1 MMREGKLESHQRRN
15 GLLAGSIVALAVSVF
30 TLMSFRPGLLGPPWL
45 VTWCVVSIL
54 CGGGAG
60 FVGGMLVNLIPVRS
74 IPAVS
79 YGVGALFGMF
89 GYYLQL
95 SLFLL
100 YMFRNNPTSF

>member
-1 MMREGKLESHQRRN
+1 
-15 GLLAGSIVALAVSVF
+15 
-30 TLMSFRPGLLGPPWL
+30 
-45 VTWCVVSIL
+45 
-54 CGGGAG
+54 
-60 FVGGMLVNLIPVRS
+60 MLVNLIPVRS